1 MPVEP
6 VRDKAGKIVGY
17 RWGKHG
23 KLYRGKGARDKAAKQ
38 GRAIEWRK
46 HGGKD

>member
-1 MPVEP
+1 MPVEA
-6 VRDKAGKIVGY
+6 VRSGGKIIGY
-17 RWGKHG
+17 RWGKTG

-46 HGGKD
+46 HQ

>member
-1 MPVEP
+1 MVPVEA
-6 VRDKAGKIVGY
+6 VRDKNNKIVGY
-17 RWGKHG
+17 RWGKTG

-46 HGGKD
+46 HSA